1 MFGIGTLG
9 AGLFTGS
16 IAVSLAQAP
25 FGFFQGKV
33 SPPPPGLMAPAKVSP
48 NPLSG
53 GAQAMQTAPVWRDA
67 APAAPPSTS
76 APAIV
81 TASGP
86 IPTASPPIKLV
97 ADQVPVP
104 TSAGVPIV
112 APPATLPMPVISPP
126 IATLPAVSPPM
137 ASPAIAPPPAT
148 LPSPVVPTP
157 SLPPPTVVIETQP
170 NPNPNPEPK
179 PLMLGGGVPSQVVAP
194 PTVTSGPVPSGML
207 QAKHTAGV
215 SVETVAPESVSVGQ
229 DCTYELVVRNDG
241 HSAVWNV
248 RVEDTI
254 PVGAKY
260 LSSEPAGEL
269 GSGRLSWN
277 MGTIDAGQS
286 KKIRVV
292 VRPSDEGEL
301 RNRTVVTFA
310 AATEAKMKVTRPK
323 VAVTL
328 TAPESAKAG
337 EEVAFTIR
345 LVNSGTGPATNL
357 IMQARLS
364 DGLHHANGSLLEL
377 KLPSLAA
384 GQSRTIPLKA
394 IATKAGSQACS
405 ISAVAEGSTAEPA
418 KSMVTI
424 LEPKLTARVIGP
436 GKCLVRAEP
445 VYTLEFTNPG
455 TAATDPLTI
464 SAAIPPGFDY
474 LQSSDGGLLSPSGKE
489 VLWKLTGLPAGQGK
503 AVSLKLKSTAPSEAV
518 VKVQV
523 GTATNEGVPTSG
535 VTPVAAVSRG
545 LEAKAELAIRSE
557 GVAALRFEVIDVE
570 DPVEVGKEAIYE
582 IKVINQG
589 TGLCTN
595 VQIIGFP
602 AEGTQA
608 VSATG
613 PTTVRLQAGQMVFDP
628 IARLDVKGESIYRV
642 KVKGTVAGDQKFR
655 VQVSCDQIRTPIIK
669 EENTRFTKE

>member
-1 MFGIGTLG
+1 
-9 AGLFTGS
+9 
-16 IAVSLAQAP
+16 
-25 FGFFQGKV
+25 
-33 SPPPPGLMAPAKVSP
+33 
-48 NPLSG
+48 
-53 GAQAMQTAPVWRDA
+53 
-67 APAAPPSTS
+67 
-76 APAIV
+76 
-81 TASGP
+81 
-86 IPTASPPIKLV
+86 
-97 ADQVPVP
+97 
-104 TSAGVPIV
+104 
-112 APPATLPMPVISPP
+112 
-126 IATLPAVSPPM
+126 
-137 ASPAIAPPPAT
+137 
-148 LPSPVVPTP
+148 
-157 SLPPPTVVIETQP
+157 
-170 NPNPNPEPK
+170 
-179 PLMLGGGVPSQVVAP
+179 
-194 PTVTSGPVPSGML
+194 ML

-241 HSAVWNV
+241 QAAVWNV
-248 RVEDTI
+248 RVEDAI
-254 PVGAKY
+254 PAGAKY
-260 LSSEPAGEL
+260 LSSEPVGEL
-269 GSGRLSWN
+269 GSGRLNWN

-292 VRPSDEGEL
+292 VRPTDEGEL

-364 DGLHHANGSLLEL
+364 DGLHNTNGSLLEL
-377 KLPSLAA
+377 KLPSLPA

-405 ISAVAEGSTAEPA
+405 ISAVADGSTAEPA
-418 KSMVTI
+418 KSTVTI

-523 GTATNEGVPTSG
+523 GTATNDGVASSG

-545 LEAKAELAIRSE
+545 LEAKAELAVRSE
-557 GVAALRFEVIDVE
+557 GVAALRFEVMDIE

-589 TGLCTN
+589 TGQCTN

-608 VSATG
+608 VSANG

-628 IARLDVKGESIYRV
+628 IARLDVKGEAIYRV

-655 VQVSCDQIRTPIIK
+655 VQVSCDQIRTPISK
-669 EENTRFTKE
+669 EENTRFTKD